1 MSAQQP
7 YDVGQKV
14 HILMTTGQVS
24 TKRFE
29 IVKVWRY
36 PTTFRYLLDT
46 GYVADHWSCA
56 RRRPRWSTPS
66 RRPTRARAMRD
77 AALGVLLV
85 LAVAGFVYWQ
95 IRRGVRRRKRR

>member
-14 HILMTTGQVS
+14 HLLLASGQVS
-24 TKRFE
+24 AKRFE

-46 GYVADHWSCA
+46 GYVADQSEL
-56 RRRPRWSTPS
+56 
-66 RRPTRARAMRD
+66 RASDTADGAAPATAPPEAAPED
-77 AALGVLLV
+77 A
-85 LAVAGFVYWQ
+85 
-95 IRRGVRRRKRR
+95 

>member
-46 GYVADHWSCA
+46 GYVADHSEL
-56 RRRPRWSTPS
+56 
-66 RRPTRARAMRD
+66 RASEGGE
-77 AALGVLLV
+77 AAVD
-85 LAVAGFVYWQ
+85 AVAPADTSTGDA
-95 IRRGVRRRKRR
+95 

>member
-14 HILMTTGQVS
+14 HLLMTTGQVS

-46 GYVADHWSCA
+46 GYVADHSEL
-56 RRRPRWSTPS
+56 
-66 RRPTRARAMRD
+66 RASEGGEAAAEAAAPAD
-77 AALGVLLV
+77 AA
-85 LAVAGFVYWQ
+85 AEDA
-95 IRRGVRRRKRR
+95 

>member
-14 HILMTTGQVS
+14 HLLLTSGQVS

-46 GYVADHWSCA
+46 GYVADHSEL
-56 RRRPRWSTPS
+56 
-66 RRPTRARAMRD
+66 RASDGGETASE
-77 AALGVLLV
+77 
-85 LAVAGFVYWQ
+85 AVAPSDA
-95 IRRGVRRRKRR
+95 GVGDA

>member
-1 MSAQQP
+1 MSAQEP

-14 HILMTTGQVS
+14 HLLMTSGQVS

-46 GYVADHWSCA
+46 GYVADHSELRA
-56 RRRPRWSTPS
+56 SDGGETPS
-66 RRPTRARAMRD
+66 EVTTPVDSGAGD
-77 AALGVLLV
+77 A
-85 LAVAGFVYWQ
+85 
-95 IRRGVRRRKRR
+95 

>member
-1 MSAQQP
+1 MSSQQP

-14 HILMTTGQVS
+14 HILMTSGQVS

-46 GYVADHWSCA
+46 GYVADHSEL
-56 RRRPRWSTPS
+56 
-66 RRPTRARAMRD
+66 RASEGEATAEAVVPVDGDGGD
-77 AALGVLLV
+77 A
-85 LAVAGFVYWQ
+85 
-95 IRRGVRRRKRR
+95 